1 MHTEVQGKN
10 YRGLLIRNY
19 ARQKT
24 EKYIFKMLKE
34 KFQIRN
40 LYLVKISFINKG
52 KIKIFSEK
60 KKSWENPLPKDS
72 IKRTVKRSSA
82 GKGKIMKDGNLDS

>member
-60 KKSWENPLPKDS
+60 KKKKAERIYCQKTALKELL
-72 IKRTVKRSSA
+72 KEVLQE
-82 GKGKIMKDGNLDS
+82 KGR

>member
-52 KIKIFSEK
+52 KIKIFSGK
-60 KKSWENPLPKDS
+60 KKKAERIHCQKTALKELL
-72 IKRTVKRSSA
+72 KEVLQE
-82 GKGKIMKDGNLDS
+82 KGR

>member
-60 KKSWENPLPKDS
+60 KKKAERIHCQKTALKELL
-72 IKRTVKRSSA
+72 KEVLQE
-82 GKGKIMKDGNLDS
+82 KGR